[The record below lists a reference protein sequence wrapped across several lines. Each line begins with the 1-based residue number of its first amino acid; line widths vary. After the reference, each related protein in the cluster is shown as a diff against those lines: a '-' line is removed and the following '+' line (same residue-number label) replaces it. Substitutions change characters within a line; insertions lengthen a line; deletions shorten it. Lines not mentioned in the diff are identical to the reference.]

1 MKQELLKGVRDV
13 APLLIGVIPFG
24 VSSGLYAVEQGFTAF
39 EAMFMSFVI
48 FAGASQV
55 ATVGLMINEAPFWI
69 IVATAI
75 LINLRF
81 LIYSASVSPFVH
93 KASKP
98 MRALKS
104 YLMTDHTFVLTAREK
119 YTGQNKSFYFLGS
132 GLLVWS
138 VWQLSTF
145 VGAFFGNIIPS
156 EWSLEFSLPLVFLFF
171 TLPLL
176 KSRENIIAAIVA
188 GAAAIILI
196 PVMPVH
202 SGLIV
207 SILLGAFSGLAANK
221 IFKQGVKNG

>member
-81 LIYSASVSPFVH
+81 LIYSASVSPFV
-93 KASKP
+93 
-98 MRALKS
+98 
-104 YLMTDHTFVLTAREK
+104 
-119 YTGQNKSFYFLGS
+119 
-132 GLLVWS
+132 
-138 VWQLSTF
+138 
-145 VGAFFGNIIPS
+145 
-156 EWSLEFSLPLVFLFF
+156 PLVLCVVIIN
-171 TLPLL
+171 PLVL
-176 KSRENIIAAIVA
+176 SHQSFIRISA
-188 GAAAIILI
+188 
-196 PVMPVH
+196 
-202 SGLIV
+202 
-207 SILLGAFSGLAANK
+207 LLHL
-221 IFKQGVKNG
+221 